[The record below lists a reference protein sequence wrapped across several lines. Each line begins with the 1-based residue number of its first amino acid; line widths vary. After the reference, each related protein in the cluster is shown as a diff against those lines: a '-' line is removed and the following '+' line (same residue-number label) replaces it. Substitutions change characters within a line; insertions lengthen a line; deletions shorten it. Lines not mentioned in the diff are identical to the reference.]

1 MKRLLVTGGAGFIGS
16 NFVRYILNKYPDYRV
31 TAFDALTYAGNL
43 DNFHDLWDNPNFQFI
58 QGRIEDSSIVD
69 NVARNV
75 DAILNFAAESH
86 NDRAILD
93 PETAVRSNFNGVL
106 TLLEAARKFGHERF
120 LQVSCYDTQTRALT
134 KEGFKS
140 YEEIKEGD
148 YVLSLNPVTGII
160 EEKEVE
166 KVIVQDYD
174 GDMIRFK
181 SNRVDLL
188 VTPNHRMFFTTT
200 GQSET
205 IRVESAAE
213 ISHRSQAWAP
223 RGKWTGKTA
232 NAITVDGIG
241 EVSAAD
247 LFYLCG
253 MFLGDGFLATQ
264 KQERPNKTGLARAD
278 YLKRCRNEKGHFIN
292 PGKIGDQETTT
303 ITCHRIFFDVPEN
316 DKGRKRL
323 EQTLENL
330 GIAYSVHCGK
340 SGEHIYF
347 ASKPW
352 SDFFRQFGHGASV
365 KQIPSWMLE
374 HDASLLKALFDGL
387 MDSDGH
393 YPPGKNQPRFAT
405 SSQPLL
411 CGVLELGFKLGL
423 HPRFTTRSVDAQA
436 TLAETGRVIRPTM
449 PAYMVFFRSEN
460 IGLDQKVCTRETYR
474 GKIWCL
480 RVKDNKNFIVER
492 NGILLFC
499 GNTDEVYGST
509 TDVFIEG
516 GPLEPNQPYSAAKA
530 GGELMVRAYNV
541 TFGVPTIVT
550 RGSNTYG
557 PYHFPE
563 KLIPLFITNA
573 IDDLSLPVYGDGKQV
588 REWMYVLDHCKG
600 IDIAFHQGT
609 PGEVYNVGGDPSCER
624 YNIDVTKQ
632 ILSYL
637 NKPESLIRYVQD
649 RPGHDRR
656 YAMDCNKLRALG
668 FAPETDFE
676 KRLEETVRW
685 YVENESW
692 WRKIKEKQAG
702 YKEFMEKWY
711 AERK

>member
-16 NFVRYILNKYPDYRV
+16 NFVRYILSKYPDYRV
-31 TAFDALTYAGNL
+31 TALDALTYAGNL
-43 DNFHDLWDNPNFQFI
+43 DNFHDLWANPNFQFI
-58 QGRIEDSSIVD
+58 QGRIEDASIVD
-69 NVARNV
+69 NLARNV

-106 TLLEAARKFGHERF
+106 TLLEAARKFGHERY
-120 LQVSCYDTQTRALT
+120 LQVS
-134 KEGFKS
+134 
-140 YEEIKEGD
+140 
-148 YVLSLNPVTGII
+148 
-160 EEKEVE
+160 
-166 KVIVQDYD
+166 
-174 GDMIRFK
+174 
-181 SNRVDLL
+181 
-188 VTPNHRMFFTTT
+188 
-200 GQSET
+200 
-205 IRVESAAE
+205 
-213 ISHRSQAWAP
+213 
-223 RGKWTGKTA
+223 
-232 NAITVDGIG
+232 
-241 EVSAAD
+241 
-247 LFYLCG
+247 
-253 MFLGDGFLATQ
+253 
-264 KQERPNKTGLARAD
+264 
-278 YLKRCRNEKGHFIN
+278 
-292 PGKIGDQETTT
+292 
-303 ITCHRIFFDVPEN
+303 
-316 DKGRKRL
+316 
-323 EQTLENL
+323 
-330 GIAYSVHCGK
+330 
-340 SGEHIYF
+340 
-347 ASKPW
+347 
-352 SDFFRQFGHGASV
+352 
-365 KQIPSWMLE
+365 
-374 HDASLLKALFDGL
+374 
-387 MDSDGH
+387 
-393 YPPGKNQPRFAT
+393 
-405 SSQPLL
+405 
-411 CGVLELGFKLGL
+411 
-423 HPRFTTRSVDAQA
+423 
-436 TLAETGRVIRPTM
+436 
-449 PAYMVFFRSEN
+449 
-460 IGLDQKVCTRETYR
+460 
-474 GKIWCL
+474 
-480 RVKDNKNFIVER
+480 
-492 NGILLFC
+492 
-499 GNTDEVYGST
+499 TDEVYGST